1 MSAKGALLGS
11 PVYYDLAAKENEFMD
26 LNSKIE
32 IDRQLVLEE
41 NTDFG
46 NMIQRLSL
54 PVYHMAP
61 WKYGWSSMFLANIGF
76 SHGEK
81 ALLANFRNPLR
92 QPEEEYAWE
101 WFQRL
106 GFDPK
111 KGMLRR
117 LPTEPKR
124 ICYEGQGDTLMGGK
138 NKCFFTYGPRSD
150 YEAKYYVQDMLYS
163 YEELIDLELTSY
175 FYHGDTCL
183 NTFRPLE
190 LFIYYPGAF
199 SEDSRRKIENLPLDL
214 IELSP
219 YLANCF
225 VANSVYID
233 STFLI
238 NVPFNAS
245 EESRLL
251 SAWGRPLEES
261 DPRFRE
267 LVAFDRGAWKKHA
280 LLVAKLKKQKCIRG
294 AFRTATHGP
303 AVRCGYEWFIRQL
316 WDRGAQI
323 IPVYMSQV
331 EPSGAGA
338 RCCVLFLDWLI
349 TP

>member
-1 MSAKGALLGS
+1 MSARGALLCS

-26 LNSKIE
+26 LDFK
-32 IDRQLVLEE
+32 IDRQLALREHTDLE
-41 NTDFG
+41 NTL
-46 NMIQRLSL
+46 QRSGLS
-54 PVYHMAP
+54 VYRIAP
-61 WKYGWSSMFLANIGF
+61 WKYGWSSTFTANIGF

-111 KGMLRR
+111 RGMLRR
-117 LPTEPKR
+117 LPTESKR
-124 ICYEGQGDTLMGGK
+124 IYYEGQGDTLMGGK
-138 NKCFFTYGPRSD
+138 NKCFFTWGPRSD
-150 YEAKYYVQDMLYS
+150 YEAKYYVQDMLLPH
-163 YEELIDLELTSY
+163 EELIDLHLISD
-175 FYHGDTCL
+175 FYHGDTCM
-183 NTFRPLE
+183 NTFKPLE
-190 LFIYYPGAF
+190 LFIYYPAAF
-199 SEDSRRKIENLPLDL
+199 SEDSRKKIENLPLNQ

-219 YLANCF
+219 YLANCL
-225 VANSVYID
+225 VANSIYIGD
-233 STFLI
+233 TFLL
-238 NVPFNAS
+238 NVPFPAS

-251 SAWGRPLEES
+251 SAWGRPLAES
-261 DPRFRE
+261 DPRFHE
-267 LVAFDRGAWKKHA
+267 LVAFDRGAWEKHA

-294 AFRTATHGP
+294 VFRTAARGP

-338 RCCVLFLDWLI
+338 RCCVLFLDWLL
-349 TP
+349 T